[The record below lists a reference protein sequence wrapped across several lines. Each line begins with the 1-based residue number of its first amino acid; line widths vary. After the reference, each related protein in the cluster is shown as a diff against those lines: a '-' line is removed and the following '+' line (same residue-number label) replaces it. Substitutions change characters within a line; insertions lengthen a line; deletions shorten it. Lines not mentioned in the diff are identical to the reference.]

1 MIILRCVLCDSER
14 TFFGRS
20 VSVASGYTCADC
32 GGCSWEVLGVEDQP
46 TMPLSVAEIRRTAR
60 DSRYTWAYGS
70 LGEYVDE

>member
-14 TFFGRS
+14 TTYGRT
-20 VSVASGYTCADC
+20 VSVASSMVCADC
-32 GGCSWEVLGVEDQP
+32 GGQSWEVLTADAPALV
-46 TMPLSVAEIRRTAR
+46 LSTAEIRRTAR